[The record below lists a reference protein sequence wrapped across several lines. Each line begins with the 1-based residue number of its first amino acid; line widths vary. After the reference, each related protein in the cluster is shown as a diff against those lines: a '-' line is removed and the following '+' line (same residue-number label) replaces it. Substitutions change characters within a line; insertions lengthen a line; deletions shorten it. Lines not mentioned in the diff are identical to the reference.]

1 MKIIGLLLATSVA
14 LTSACAEG
22 KQDYDAVRVAGNHH
36 RLLFENESVRV
47 LEVIIPPGE
56 STEFHSHPM
65 PGVFITNQPA
75 TRISRNLEDEIFKTT
90 NREDFDPSQPAQW
103 REGSDMPVSVT
114 VTDSVAMKIIRVEMK
129 EDW

>member
-1 MKIIGLLLATSVA
+1 MKIIALLLATSVA
-14 LTSACAEG
+14 LTSACTED

-103 REGSDMPVSVT
+103 RKGSDMPVSVT

-129 EDW
+129 ED

>member
-1 MKIIGLLLATSVA
+1 MKIIALLLATSVA
-14 LTSACAEG
+14 LTSACTED

-90 NREDFDPSQPAQW
+90 NREDFDPPNELEALLARQQTGELSLA
-103 REGSDMPVSVT
+103 GTLS
-114 VTDSVAMKIIRVEMK
+114 
-129 EDW
+129 